1 MPGVGHDQLDGDGT
15 LSHRYAH
22 FASSRVL
29 SHRASLDR
37 VMVSVR
43 ALGDG
48 DLDAAVALHLEVL
61 HMEFL
66 SRFGPGFMR
75 AYYRAW
81 IDAPG
86 SIGLAA
92 VDGHGV
98 LLGVLLGA
106 SDPANHVRAMVRHH
120 GPALA
125 VKLLTYSLTHPRLAK
140 DLVVT
145 RGWRYT
151 RGVARLVKSRVTR
164 TPQSNPVAAGP
175 VVGEITH
182 VLVNP
187 SAQGQGIGRALVE
200 ESVRVARAAGVQELE
215 LVTPPD
221 MAAQHFYERLGW
233 RASGAM
239 QSRSGESFLRYRY
252 TV

>member
-1 MPGVGHDQLDGDGT
+1 
-15 LSHRYAH
+15 
-22 FASSRVL
+22 
-29 SHRASLDR
+29 
-37 VMVSVR
+37 MVRVR
-43 ALGDG
+43 AMSGD

-75 AYYRAW
+75 IYYGAW

-92 VDGHGV
+92 VDDHGV

-106 SDPANHVRAMVRHH
+106 SDPANHVRAMVRHR
-120 GPALA
+120 GLALGA
-125 VKLLTYSLTHPRLAK
+125 KLLAHSLTHPRLAK

-164 TPQSNPVAAGP
+164 RPTSGPAASGP

-182 VLVNP
+182 VLVSP
-187 SAQGQGIGRALVE
+187 SAQGQGVGRALVE

-239 QSRSGESFLRYRY
+239 QSRSGESFLRYRF

>member
-1 MPGVGHDQLDGDGT
+1 
-15 LSHRYAH
+15 
-22 FASSRVL
+22 
-29 SHRASLDR
+29 
-37 VMVSVR
+37 MVSVR

-48 DLDAAVALHLEVL
+48 DLDAAVALHLEVM

-75 AYYRAW
+75 AYYGAW
-81 IDAPG
+81 INTSG

-92 VDGHGV
+92 IDDQGALV
-98 LLGVLLGA
+98 GVLLGA
-106 SDPANHVRAMVRHH
+106 SDPAEHVRSMVRQY
-120 GPALA
+120 GPVLG
-125 VKLLTYSLTHPRLAK
+125 VKLLAYSLTHPALAK

-151 RGVARLVKSRVTR
+151 RGIARLVKSRVTKR
-164 TPQSNPVAAGP
+164 STSTPVASGP

-187 SAQGQGIGRALVE
+187 ATQGQGVGRALVE